1 MLKSFLHNKDKALLV
16 TACITYGGCSAKT
29 KHIAFIIFGFN
40 QKVGAQKPSQVI
52 HTNRCPQ
59 LKKT

>member
-52 HTNRCPQ
+52 HTNR
-59 LKKT
+59 